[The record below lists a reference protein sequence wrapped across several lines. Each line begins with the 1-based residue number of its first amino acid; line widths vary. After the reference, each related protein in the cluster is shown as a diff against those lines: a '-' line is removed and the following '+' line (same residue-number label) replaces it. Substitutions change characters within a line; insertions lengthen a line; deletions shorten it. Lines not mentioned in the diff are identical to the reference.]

1 MSIQDIGSLGEFVA
15 ALATVITLIYLSAQI
30 KQNNLITKAQFGHG
44 LTQRLYDRFFN
55 TAKDKEFAEFIA
67 KDWAAED
74 LGDSETSRVTWFS
87 IMLLVDVFDVY
98 DKVKQGLV
106 EEKHLDMRVH
116 MLSTGIF
123 RSPIGNRVWKFWS
136 SVRDEEFVTWFENN
150 VLNPTAAKEKMEKLR
165 TENPELYGTDKSGN
179 TSFRG
184 LESEVD

>member
-30 KQNNLITKAQFGHG
+30 KQNNLITKAEFGHG
-44 LTQRLYDRFFN
+44 LTHRLYDRFFN

-74 LGDSETSRVTWFS
+74 LEDSEKSRITWLS

-136 SVRDEEFVTWFENN
+136 NVRDEEFVTWFENN
-150 VLNPTAAKEKMEKLR
+150 VLDPTAAKEKLEKFR
-165 TENPELYGTDKSGN
+165 TENPDLYEREKNSGN
-179 TSFRG
+179 KLFRG
-184 LESEVD
+184 LE

>member
-15 ALATVITLIYLSAQI
+15 ALATVATLMYLSAQI
-30 KQNNLITKAQFGHG
+30 RQTNLTTKAQFGHG
-44 LTQRLYDRFFN
+44 LTHRLYDRFFN

-74 LGDSETSRVTWFS
+74 LEDSEKSRVTWFS

-123 RSPIGNRVWKFWS
+123 RSPIGNRVWEFWS
-136 SVRDEEFVTWFENN
+136 NVRDEEFVTWFENN
-150 VLNPTAAKEKMEKLR
+150 VLDPTAAREKLEKLR
-165 TENPELYGTDKSGN
+165 TKNPELYEKSKSGN
-179 TSFRG
+179 TIFRD
-184 LESEVD
+184 LD

>member
-74 LGDSETSRVTWFS
+74 LEDSETSRITWFS

-136 SVRDEEFVTWFENN
+136 IARDEEFVTWFENN
-150 VLNPTAAKEKMEKLR
+150 VLDPTAAKERLEKFR
-165 TENPELYGTDKSGN
+165 TENPDLYEREKNSGN
-179 TSFRG
+179 KLFRG
-184 LESEVD
+184 LE

>member
-15 ALATVITLIYLSAQI
+15 ALVTVITLIYLSGQI
-30 KQNNLITKAQFGHG
+30 KQNNLITKAQFGHE

-74 LGDSETSRVTWFS
+74 LEDSEKSRVTWFS

-136 SVRDEEFVTWFENN
+136 NVRDEEFVTWFEDN
-150 VLNPTAAKEKMEKLR
+150 VLDPTAAKEKMEKLR
-165 TENPELYGTDKSGN
+165 TENPELHEREKSGN
-179 TSFRG
+179 TIFRG
-184 LESEVD
+184 IGESD

>member
-87 IMLLVDVFDVY
+87 IMLLVDIFDVY

-150 VLNPTAAKEKMEKLR
+150 VLNPTAAKEKMGKLR

-179 TSFRG
+179 TIFRG

>member
-150 VLNPTAAKEKMEKLR
+150 VLDPTTAKEKMDKLR
-165 TENPELYGTDKSGN
+165 TENPELYKIDELGN
-179 TSFRG
+179 TIFRG
-184 LESEVD
+184 LD

>member
-74 LGDSETSRVTWFS
+74 LEDSETSRVTWFS

-136 SVRDEEFVTWFENN
+136 IARDEEFVTWFENN
-150 VLNPTAAKEKMEKLR
+150 VLDPTTAKEKMDKLR
-165 TENPELYGTDKSGN
+165 TENPELYKIDELGN
-179 TSFRG
+179 TIFRG
-184 LESEVD
+184 LD